1 MPGALRDKRHLLFD
15 LDGTLVDSSPAHA
28 AAFREALL
36 ALAPALAPGFD
47 YERVR
52 GVETRAAM
60 RMLGVDEARLARAV
74 DAKREAYRAL
84 RRCETRD
91 CARREMREG
100 YREVEREKREARR
113 EIRGAMR
120 DSRWEDDRWRDRRD
134 RDDDRAFLKGALVG
148 AALVGVTAVI
158 IEANDDD

>member
-1 MPGALRDKRHLLFD
+1 MTALWLRSGCL
-15 LDGTLVDSSPAHA
+15 TLGLV
-28 AAFREALL
+28 LL
-36 ALAPALAPGFD
+36 AAVLPAESRADRWEVRKEMREGARNV
-47 YERVR
+47 ER
-52 GVETRAAM
+52 E
-60 RMLGVDEARLARAV
+60 
-74 DAKREAYRAL
+74 KREAHRAL
-84 RRCETRD
+84 RRCETRE

-134 RDDDRAFLKGALVG
+134 RDDDNAFLKGALVG